1 VPVEDSEHR
10 LVGLVSYRALL
21 RLLASADGDP
31 RWHEVAVADVMKKD
45 PITVS
50 PTMTTLR
57 AIEVMREK
65 RVGCLP
71 VVSEGRLLGV
81 VTEDDFMDIAG
92 QLLEERLRG

>member
-1 VPVEDSEHR
+1 
-10 LVGLVSYRALL
+10 
-21 RLLASADGDP
+21 
-31 RWHEVAVADVMKKD
+31 
-45 PITVS
+45 
-50 PTMTTLR
+50 LR